1 MKVIFHL
8 EYNTRWGENL
18 CLVLGAD
25 TADRLKKDPVL
36 GMRYVDGVWQLVVDL
51 PAGAAFEYRYRV
63 TSDRGA
69 VLREEW
75 GAPHRFA
82 AAKTLQRCDVFD
94 HWSDRPEEGSFYSS
108 AFTEGIF
115 ACRKRGRELAA
126 AAGSLLIEV
135 EAPTVKPDEVLALA
149 GEAPELGGWDVSKAL
164 ELSDARFPVWSAAV
178 KASQLKAGFAYK
190 FVVKKA
196 ATGEVVAWETGAN
209 RYWNLRMPAA
219 RECVA
224 LTGLRFS
231 SPMAPWR
238 GAGVAIPVFS
248 LRSEESFGVGEFYDL
263 KKMIDWAGIT
273 GLKVIQI
280 LPINDT
286 TMTGTWQD
294 SYPYNANSTFAL
306 HPQFLRLEAVGILS
320 DRKTMAKY
328 RKLGRELN
336 ALAEVDYERVN
347 RAKSAYLKDV
357 FAEKGAETLASKE
370 FADFFR
376 RNERWLRPY
385 AAFCSLRDRYRTPD
399 FSRWDE
405 WAVYDARAV
414 AKYTAPHSP
423 HYDEVALVYFTQY
436 HLDRQLREVRNYAH
450 AHGVVLK
457 GDIPIGISRTSCDA
471 WVDPDLFRMN
481 SQAGAPPDDF
491 SVLGQNWGFPT
502 YDWER
507 MAEDGFSWWKARF
520 EKMAEYFDA
529 YRIDHIL
536 GFFRIWEIPAECVHG
551 LLGHFNP
558 ALPFSEEEIRR
569 SGLWFNRTRHAEP
582 YIYNYMLDAF
592 FGDAAGEVREKYLQE
607 ADYGRYTL
615 REEVNTQRKIEALF
629 ASATDD
635 RSHRICDGLMG
646 LMDEVLFV
654 EDPEKKGL
662 YHPRI
667 SAQFTYSY
675 RALSDDER
683 AAFDRLY
690 NDFFYYRHNDFW
702 RSEALRKLPP
712 LLSATRMLVCGED
725 LGMIPHCVPQVMN
738 DLQILSLEV
747 QRMPKSPDCEF
758 GNTWGYPYR
767 SVSTTSTHD
776 MSPVRAW
783 WEEDRAATQ
792 RFYNDILCENGE
804 APLYC
809 EPWIAE
815 KIVNMHLASPSMLV
829 ILPLQDWL
837 AEDGALRR
845 EVPQEERI
853 NVPAIPRYY
862 WRYRMHVTLE
872 QLLKEHDF
880 NSRMRERIEANG
892 R

>member
-8 EYNTRWGENL
+8 EYNTRWGETL
-18 CLVLGAD
+18 CAVLDPAE
-25 TADRLKKDPVL
+25 ADRLGTDPVL
-36 GMRYVDGVWQLVVDL
+36 DMRFVDGLWRLMVEL
-51 PAGAAFEYRYRV
+51 PAGAAFEYRYRLV
-63 TSDRGA
+63 NDRGET
-69 VLREEW
+69 LREEW
-75 GAPHRFA
+75 GGPHRFA
-82 AAKTLQRCDVFD
+82 AAKALQRCEVFD

-115 ACRKRGRELAA
+115 SRRKRAKEPLAA
-126 AAGSLLIEV
+126 AGTLLLEV
-135 EAPTVKPDEVLALA
+135 EAPNVKPDEVVALV
-149 GEAPELGGWDVSKAL
+149 GEAPALGGWDAAKAP
-164 ELSDARFPVWSAAV
+164 EMSDARFPTWSVAV
-178 KASQLKAGFAYK
+178 KAAGLEPGFAYK
-190 FVVKKA
+190 FVIRKA

-209 RYWNLRMPAA
+209 RYWESPLPASHD
-219 RECVA
+219 CVRQA
-224 LTGLRFS
+224 GLRFG
-231 SPMAPWR
+231 SPLAPWR

-263 KKMIDWAGIT
+263 KKMVDWAEKT

-306 HPQFLRLEAVGILS
+306 HPQFLRLQAVGTLS
-320 DRKTMAKY
+320 DRKAMAKY

-336 ALAEVDYERVN
+336 ALDEVDYERVN
-347 RAKSAYLKDV
+347 SAKNAYLKEI
-357 FAEKGAETLASKE
+357 FAEKGAETLSSKE

-376 RNERWLRPY
+376 RNEKWLRPY
-385 AAFCSLRDRYRTPD
+385 AAFCSLRDTYQTPD
-399 FSRWDE
+399 FNRWGK
-405 WAVYDARAV
+405 WAVYDAKAV
-414 AKYTAPHSP
+414 AKYTSP
-423 HYDEVALVYFTQY
+423 KSDRYAEVALVYFTQF

-450 AHGVVLK
+450 AHGVILK

-507 MAEDGFSWWKARF
+507 MARDGFAWWKSRF

-536 GFFRIWEIPAECVHG
+536 GFFRIWEIPVECVHG

-558 ALPFSEEEIRR
+558 ALPYSEEEIR
-569 SGLWFNRTRHAEP
+569 GCGFWFNRTRHAEP
-582 YIYNYMLDAF
+582 YIYNYMLDDF
-592 FGDAAGEVREKYLQE
+592 FGEAADEVREKYLCE
-607 ADYGRYTL
+607 AGCGRYTL
-615 REEVNTQRKIEALF
+615 SGQADTQRKIEALF
-629 ASATDD
+629 AGASDD
-635 RSHRICDGLMG
+635 RSCRIRDGLMG
-646 LMDEVLFV
+646 LVDEVLFI
-654 EDPEKKGL
+654 EDPEKPGL

-675 RALSDDER
+675 RALNDGER
-683 AAFDRLY
+683 AVFDRLY
-690 NDFFYYRHNDFW
+690 NDFFYYRHNEFW
-702 RSEALRKLPP
+702 RREALRKLPP

-747 QRMPKSPDCEF
+747 QRMPKDPNSEF

-776 MSPVRAW
+776 MAPVRAW
-783 WEEDRAATQ
+783 WEEDRTLTQ
-792 RFYNDILCENGE
+792 RFYNNVLREDGE

-809 EPWIAE
+809 EPWVAE
-815 KIVNMHLASPSMLV
+815 KIVNLHLASPSMLV

-837 AEDGALRR
+837 AEDGTLRR

-862 WRYRMHVTLE
+862 WRYRMHLTLE
-872 QLLKEHDF
+872 RLLAEEDF
-880 NSRMRERIEANG
+880 NSRMHERIVANG

>member
-1 MKVIFHL
+1 MKVFFRI
-8 EYNTRWGENL
+8 EYDTRWGENL
-18 CLVLGAD
+18 CVVLDA
-25 TADRLKKDPVL
+25 AEAERLKLDPVL
-36 GMRYVDGVWQLVVDL
+36 GMRYADGEWQLLIDL
-51 PAGAAFEYRYRV
+51 PAGAAFDYRYRV
-63 TSDRGA
+63 VSDMGET
-69 VLREEW
+69 LREEW
-75 GAPHRFA
+75 GAPHRFV
-82 AAKTLQRCDVFD
+82 AAKSLRECVRVD
-94 HWSDRPEEGSFYSS
+94 HWSDRPAESSFHSS

-115 ACRKRGRELAA
+115 ARGKRAAEVA
-126 AAGSLLIEV
+126 AAGGTLLFEV
-135 EAPTVKPDEVLALA
+135 EAPEVKPDEVLALA
-149 GEAPELGGWDVSKAL
+149 GEPAELGGWDPERAVVM
-164 ELSDARFPVWSAAV
+164 SDARFPIWSVAV
-178 KASQLKAGFAYK
+178 KAAKLAPGFAYK
-190 FVVKKA
+190 FIVRKA
-196 ATGEVVAWETGAN
+196 ATGQVVEWEAGAN
-209 RYWNLRMPAA
+209 RYWNLRLPEAGA
-219 RECVA
+219 CVTLA
-224 LTGLRFS
+224 GERFRS
-231 SPMAPWR
+231 SRAPWR

-263 KKMIDWAGIT
+263 KKMVDWAEAT

-306 HPQFLRLEAVGILS
+306 HPQFLRLEAVGRLA
-320 DRKTMAKY
+320 DKKAMTKY
-328 RKLGRELN
+328 RKLGKELN

-347 RAKSAYLKDV
+347 HAKAAYLKEL
-357 FAEKGAETLASKE
+357 FAEQGAATLASKE

-376 RNERWLRPY
+376 RNEAWLRPY
-385 AAFCSLRDRYRTPD
+385 AAFCTLRDKFGTPD
-399 FSRWDE
+399 FSRWGK
-405 WAVYDARAV
+405 WSVYDGKAI
-414 AKYTAPHSP
+414 AKLTSP
-423 HYDEVALVYFTQY
+423 KSEHYAEVALVYFVQY

-450 AHGVVLK
+450 AHGVILK

-471 WVDPDLFRMN
+471 WVDPDLFHMN

-502 YDWER
+502 YNWER
-507 MAEDGFSWWKARF
+507 MAEDGYAWWKARF
-520 EKMAEYFDA
+520 KKMSEYFDA

-536 GFFRIWEIPAECVHG
+536 GFFRIWEIPYECVHG

-558 ALPFSEEEIRR
+558 ALPFSEEEIRGY
-569 SGLWFNRTRHAEP
+569 GLWFNAARHAEP
-582 YIYNYMLDAF
+582 YIYRYMLDDF
-592 FGDAAGEVREKYLQE
+592 FGEAAEEVRTKYLQE
-607 ADYGRYTL
+607 AGNGRYVL
-615 REEVNTQRKIEALF
+615 REEVDTQRKVEQLF
-629 ASATDD
+629 AGKSDD

-646 LMDEVLFV
+646 LIDEVLFV
-654 EDPEKKGL
+654 EDPVKRGL

-675 RALSDDER
+675 RALSDGER

-690 NDFFYYRHNDFW
+690 NDFYYYRHDDYW
-702 RSEALRKLPP
+702 RGEAMRKLPP

-747 QRMPKSPDCEF
+747 QRMPKDPNSEF

-783 WEEDRAATQ
+783 WEEDRATTQ
-792 RFYNDILCENGE
+792 RFYNSVLQEPGE
-804 APLYC
+804 APLFC
-809 EPWIAE
+809 EPWVAG
-815 KIVNMHLASPSMLV
+815 KIVDLHLASPSMLV

-837 AEDGALRR
+837 AEDGTLRR

-862 WRYRMHVTLE
+862 WRYRMHLTLE
-872 QLLKEHDF
+872 QLLKEQAF
-880 NSRMRERIEANG
+880 NTRMRTRIEANG